1 MMKTADNF
9 RIKRRLL
16 TAALIA
22 VAVSPAVLVFV
33 SLFVGNYPLSV
44 GEVFGILFSPGSA
57 SVTQRVVV
65 WQLRLPRALA
75 AAAVGAALSVAG
87 AAYQGVF
94 RNPLVNPGLL
104 GVSNGAGFGACFAII
119 FLGGGVFTYFFSFG
133 FALAAVVLAWIAGR
147 VGGRTTT
154 TGLILGGVVIS
165 SLFGALI
172 SIMKYV
178 ADPYSQLPEITFWFM
193 GSFASVNYSHFWA
206 FIPIFAGLTLIFLCR
221 WKINVLSMGDKEAHV
236 LGVNVNLYKLLI
248 VGGATLVTASSVC
261 ISGTIGWVGLV
272 MPHIGRM
279 LVGNNNNRL
288 IPVSAALGAS
298 FMIIIDC
305 IARSLTSA
313 EIPVGILTA
322 IVGTPFFIYLLKKTK
337 GKQWNDG

>member
-1 MMKTADNF
+1 MTLPHIDKNAKWF
-9 RIKRRLL
+9 RI
-16 TAALIA
+16 T
-22 VAVSPAVLVFV
+22 VAVLVTVAPFLFIFV
-33 SLFVGNYPLSV
+33 SLFIGNYPLT
-44 GEVFGILFSPGSA
+44 GKQVFSILFNPQSA
-57 SVTQRVVV
+57 TATENVVI

-75 AAAVGAALSVAG
+75 AAVVGAALSVSG
-87 AAYQGVF
+87 AAYQGAF
-94 RNPLVNPGLL
+94 RNPLVNSGML

-119 FLGGGVFTYFFSFG
+119 FLGGGAFTYLFSFG
-133 FALAAVVLAWIAGR
+133 VAVAAVTLAWLAGR
-147 VGGRTTT
+147 VHGRTTT
-154 TGLILGGVVIS
+154 TSLILGGVVVS

-193 GSFASVNYSHFWA
+193 GSFASINYSHFWA
-206 FIPIFAGLTLIFLCR
+206 FIPIGVGILVIFLSR
-221 WKINVLSMGDKEAHV
+221 WKINVLSMGDKEAQA
-236 LGVNVNLYKLLI
+236 LGVNVKLYKMLI
-248 VGGATLVTASSVC
+248 VGGATLATASSVC

-288 IPVSAALGAS
+288 IPVSAALGAT

-305 IARSLTSA
+305 IARSITTS
-313 EIPVGILTA
+313 EVPVGILTA